1 MERKRAGR
9 LENVCVRY
17 FRRDEHRVEER
28 ERAKEGKEGR
38 REGVK
43 EGRRG
48 ERGRNRGGRDGGK
61 ERVNYAIQIFECATH
76 P

>member
-1 MERKRAGR
+1 MERKRKRAGR

-43 EGRRG
+43 E
-48 ERGRNRGGRDGGK
+48 
-61 ERVNYAIQIFECATH
+61 
-76 P
+76 